1 MTVFEVVN
9 PKELADPT
17 GYNNGMLAK
26 TSGRLLFIAGQ
37 IGWNKEKELSSNF
50 SEQFE
55 QALTN
60 VLSVVF
66 ASGGS
71 AVNVGKLTIYVTN
84 KQEYIDQI
92 KAVGTAYRK
101 LMGKHFPAMALVE
114 VKALLEPNAKVE
126 IEAMA
131 VI

>member
-1 MTVFEVVN
+1 
-9 PKELADPT
+9 
-17 GYNNGMLAK
+17 YNNGMLAK

-37 IGWNKEKELSSNF
+37 IGWNREKELSSNF

-92 KAVGTAYRK
+92 KVVGTSYRK